1 MNTTLKAALAASA
14 IVASTHAAAQITL
27 YEGEGFRGRAFTADG
42 TVDNLQRQGF
52 NDRASSVVV
61 DHGRWEVCEDARF
74 GGHCVTLRKGSY
86 DSLRGLGLDNKIS
99 SVRRVGDRVSY
110 PNEAPAPLPAPTYDY
125 RIRPNERIYQAQVVS
140 VHAVMGPPEQ
150 RCWVER
156 EQVSQSS
163 QPNVGGA
170 VLGAIIG
177 GVLGHQ
183 VGNGRGN
190 DVATAGGAIAGGV
203 IGSNVN
209 RQPGGTYGRDV
220 QRCATTEGSA
230 TPAYWDVT
238 YNFRGVEH
246 RMQTGAP
253 PGATVA
259 VNERGEPRG

>member
-1 MNTTLKAALAASA
+1 MNTTLKAALAATA

-42 TVDNLQRQGF
+42 PVDNLQRQGF

-61 DHGRWEVCEDARF
+61 DHGRWEVCEDARYS
-74 GGHCVTLRKGSY
+74 GRCVVLRKGSY

-99 SVRRVGDRVSY
+99 SLRRVGDQVSY
-110 PNEAPAPLPAPTYDY
+110 RNEAPAPLPEPNYAY
-125 RIRPNERIYQAQVVS
+125 RYRPNEHIYQAQVTS

-150 RCWVER
+150 RCWVEKQ
-156 EQVSQSS
+156 QVTQPS

-170 VLGAIIG
+170 VLGAIVG

-190 DVATAGGAIAGGV
+190 DVATVGGAIAGGA
-203 IGSNVN
+203 IGANVN
-209 RQPGGTYGRDV
+209 RGNGSTYDRDV
-220 QRCATTEGSA
+220 QRCETTQSSA
-230 TPAYWDVT
+230 PPAYWDVT

-246 RMQTGAP
+246 RMQTSAP

-259 VNERGEPRG
+259 VNEHGEPRG